1 MFFRSCIQPF
11 TFTPEIIDARK
22 VFTAPTLDA
31 FSRNL
36 IDLEAGRS
44 PGNPIALWLHHRER
58 GDCSISSES
67 TLQSVMCFHE
77 HRVETYN
84 LETLGPCHQSA
95 VRDILGAFFLEG
107 NLCEAIYAAFD
118 LDIHAPL
125 QSAHFRTFSL
135 FWEPD
140 SFEAFEAETEYFYQD
155 QQDPEQRDSPVL
167 KICTLATN
175 TNAEAI
181 AQRMQMRRALRLIQ
195 GYGVLGNGEFDLSQH
210 GCAATS
216 HF

>member
-1 MFFRSCIQPF
+1 MFLPSGIQPF
-11 TFTPEIIDARK
+11 TFTPEIIDARA

-36 IDLEAGRS
+36 IDLEAGRL

-58 GDCSISSES
+58 GDCDISSGS
-67 TLQSVMCFHE
+67 TLQSVLCFHE
-77 HRVETYN
+77 HWVETYN
-84 LETLGPCHQSA
+84 LETLGPCHQGA
-95 VRDILGAFFLEG
+95 VRDILGAFFLEC
-107 NLCEAIYAAFD
+107 NLCEAIYEAFD
-118 LDIHAPL
+118 FDVHAPL

-140 SFEAFEAETEYFYQD
+140 SFEAFEADLECFDQN
-155 QQDPEQRDSPVL
+155 QQDPEYQDGPVL
-167 KICTLATN
+167 KICALATN

-181 AQRMQMRRALRLIQ
+181 AQKMQIMRALRLIQ

-210 GCAATS
+210 GCAASS